1 MNELGSRDL
10 IIQASYLA
18 ASVLFILGLRS
29 LTKPPQARL
38 GMQQAAMG
46 MLFAVI
52 GTLLNSDILTYQWIL
67 IGLVVG
73 GLIGYPMAMKIK
85 MTAMPQFIA
94 FSHAFGAI
102 AATLVGVVEYRVRS
116 GATGEEGLSHGLAA
130 ALHVEVSERAASE
143 RHRRRRLGA
152 EPGLPGLWW
161 PGKNAEPLRHDS
173 LDRPSR
179 RGELLIPE
187 LPDGA
192 GVKVGTVRWGYPA
205 RHDVRGGVHG
215 GGFRGRAP
223 PRAVHGVFDLGVR

>member
-1 MNELGSRDL
+1 MSTILGFVAVVCAATNVTAGFLITDRMLAMFKGQLKPEAKTPEAGAQQVNELGSREL

-29 LTKPPQARL
+29 LTRPTQARL

-52 GTLLNSDILTYQWIL
+52 GTLLNANILTFQWII

-73 GLIGYPMAMKIK
+73 AIIGYPMAMKMP

-116 GATGEEGLSHGLAA
+116 AGVATKDSRMGS
-130 ALHVEVSERAASE
+130 
-143 RHRRRRLGA
+143 RRRS
-152 EPGLPGLWW
+152 
-161 PGKNAEPLRHDS
+161 DS
-173 LDRPSR
+173 RCCS
-179 RGELLIPE
+179 
-187 LPDGA
+187 
-192 GVKVGTVRWGYPA
+192 A
-205 RHDVRGGVHG
+205 R
-215 GGFRGRAP
+215 
-223 PRAVHGVFDLGVR
+223 